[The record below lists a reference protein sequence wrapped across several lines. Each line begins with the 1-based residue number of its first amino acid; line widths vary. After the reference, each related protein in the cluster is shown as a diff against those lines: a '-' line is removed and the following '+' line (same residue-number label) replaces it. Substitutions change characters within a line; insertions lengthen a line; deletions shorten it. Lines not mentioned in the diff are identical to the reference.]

1 MKRLIHIAVLAA
13 ALAVAYPVLRDGL
26 SGLKKDRRP
35 SADTMPALAAC
46 GAALEA
52 AIALLNARSYQT
64 SSWTLLSGIAALG
77 LFMAL
82 LGSRVQ
88 LAAGRRNR
96 SAVAKHRPPRAGNRR
111 VCAGSCRADAHPG
124 PNADLV

>member
-1 MKRLIHIAVLAA
+1 MPAPRPALTRGCAGAGALVRRLGGALGRLLRRMGLGAA

-88 LAAGRRNR
+88 LAAVKNG
-96 SAVAKHRPPRAGNRR
+96 
-111 VCAGSCRADAHPG
+111 
-124 PNADLV
+124 

>member
-1 MKRLIHIAVLAA
+1 MLAA

-88 LAAGRRNR
+88 LAAVKNGYDLATKTRPGCRGR
-96 SAVAKHRPPRAGNRR
+96 S
-111 VCAGSCRADAHPG
+111 GSRTKT
-124 PNADLV
+124 